1 MGQPNIQPPGYCSGH
16 HADSKTNSASNV
28 KFHNEARLTLLA
40 LFDQFVGT
48 GEQRRWHLKAERFGG
63 FEID

>member
-1 MGQPNIQPPGYCSGH
+1 MRTR
-16 HADSKTNSASNV
+16 KTTPLLSL

-48 GEQRRWHLKAERFGG
+48 GEQRRWHLKAEHFDG